1 MGIWSTGDFALL
13 EEQMRGSGKFVG
25 NTFRYERIEG
35 PGHWMQWEAPDKVS
49 ALLIDFL
56 PR

>member
-1 MGIWSTGDFALL
+1 MTES
-13 EEQMRGSGKFVG
+13 SKYCS

-35 PGHWMQWEAPDKVS
+35 PGHWMQWEAPDEVNR
-49 ALLIDFL
+49 LLLDFL